1 VIRIGLIAVLLGFLL
16 GCSPEY
22 NWRDV
27 SVGDGAVKATFP
39 DKPVTEMRKLPF
51 AGHDVEFSVT
61 ATTVKGATFAV
72 GYAPI
77 PAAIRGDEKARN
89 AMAEQVI
96 QSFYRNLG
104 VAPPSTLPALGT
116 SFVIRGRSPK
126 GEIELQ
132 AMVRLT
138 PFALVEGVVTAKSQA
153 YPQDQAA
160 EFLRSI
166 VVAR

>member
-1 VIRIGLIAVLLGFLL
+1 MLGLLL

-39 DKPVTEMRKLPF
+39 DKPVTEMRKLNF
-51 AGHDVEFSVT
+51 SGHDVEFSLT

-72 GYAPI
+72 GYAPL
-77 PAAIRGDEKARN
+77 PTAIRDNEKARN
-89 AMAEQVI
+89 AMGEQVI
-96 QSFYRNLG
+96 QSFYKNLG
-104 VAPPSTLPALGT
+104 VAPPPNLPPFGT
-116 SFVIRGRSPK
+116 QFVVRGESPR

-138 PFALVEGVVTAKSQA
+138 SFALIEGVVTAKAEAFPEEQG
-153 YPQDQAA
+153 A

-166 VVAR
+166 TVAR

>member
-1 VIRIGLIAVLLGFLL
+1 VIRIGVIAVMLGLLL

-27 SVGDGAVKATFP
+27 SVGEGAVKATFP
-39 DKPVTEMRKLPF
+39 DKPVTEMRKLDF
-51 AGHDVEFSVT
+51 SGHNVEFSVT

-72 GYAPI
+72 GYAPM
-77 PAAIRGDEKARN
+77 PAAIRDDEKARN
-89 AMAEQVI
+89 VMGDQVI

-104 VAPPSTLPALGT
+104 IAPPSSLPALGAP
-116 SFVIRGRSPK
+116 FVIRGQSPR

-132 AMVRLT
+132 AMVRVT
-138 PFALVEGVVTAKSQA
+138 PFALVEGVVTANTEAFPQEQA
-153 YPQDQAA
+153 T

-166 VVAR
+166 IVAH